1 MPTYVR
7 PPPGLSTQDFRA
19 LYTQS
24 QIIFLPQYCRYHH
37 DYGKTTK
44 TKKRQ
49 CPMEKKEPIT
59 PAMIIEMATLA
70 ASMSPDSDFAAMYD
84 WSALGISTG
93 HR

>member
-1 MPTYVR
+1 
-7 PPPGLSTQDFRA
+7 LSLSPRIQ
-19 LYTQS
+19 Q
-24 QIIFLPQYCRYHH
+24 
-37 DYGKTTK
+37 
-44 TKKRQ
+44 KKQQKKKGQ

-70 ASMSPDSDFAAMYD
+70 ASMSPDSDFAAIYV

>member
-24 QIIFLPQYCRYHH
+24 QIIFLPQFCRYHH
-37 DYGKTTK
+37 EY
-44 TKKRQ
+44 KKKGQ

-70 ASMSPDSDFAAMYD
+70 ASMLPDSDFAAMYD